1 MSKPTMTSLQTEI
14 NNLKST
20 IDDLG
25 SRLRRLETG
34 IYAGMGS
41 IILLLASQMF
51 MRYTM
56 LEMLVGC

>member
-1 MSKPTMTSLQTEI
+1 MTSLQTEI

-51 MRYTM
+51 MR
-56 LEMLVGC
+56 

>member
-1 MSKPTMTSLQTEI
+1 MTSLQTEI
-14 NNLKST
+14 NNLKAT

-34 IYAGMGS
+34 IYMGMGS

-51 MRYTM
+51 MT
-56 LEMLVGC
+56 G